1 MSFDSTPVELSR
13 IFEHLSGMI
22 LNEKDA
28 TSAASKLAWAAH
40 QTVPSA
46 TGAGFSLLDEDG
58 KRLSS
63 ASTDPTVEAIDAL
76 QYELGQG
83 PCLSAW
89 ATGEPQRVDDT
100 ATETRWPDWIG
111 AVSSMGIG
119 SILSSPMIYRGRH
132 VGALKVYAAEPH
144 AFGETEVHLLGL
156 LADAAATL
164 LGTAQSIDTP
174 VRLSKALT
182 DALTTRDTIGLAAG
196 VLMAQEHLNRD
207 VARTRLLERARTS
220 NRRVIDVASEI
231 LTDWEKQGES
241 P

>member
-1 MSFDSTPVELSR
+1 MSSDSTPVELSR
-13 IFEHLSGMI
+13 VFAHLSGMI
-22 LNEKDA
+22 LNEQDA

-46 TGAGFSLLDEDG
+46 TGAGFSILDDNG

-63 ASTDPTVEAIDAL
+63 ASTDPTVEAVDAL

-89 ATGEPQRVDDT
+89 ATGDPQCVDDT
-100 ATETRWPDWIG
+100 SVETRWPDWI
-111 AVSSMGIG
+111 AEASAMGIG
-119 SILSSPMIYRGRH
+119 SVLSSPMVYRGRH

-164 LGTAQSIDTP
+164 LGTAQTIDSP
-174 VRLSKALT
+174 VRLSKALSE
-182 DALTTRDTIGLAAG
+182 ALATRDTIGLASG
-196 VLMAQEHLNRD
+196 VLMAQEHLTRD
-207 VARTRLLERARTS
+207 VARLRLLERARSS
-220 NRRVIDVASEI
+220 NRRVVDVASEI
-231 LTDWEKQGES
+231 LTSWEKQGETS
-241 P
+241 

>member
-1 MSFDSTPVELSR
+1 MSSDTTPVELSR
-13 IFEHLSGMI
+13 VFAHLSGML
-22 LNEKDA
+22 LNEQDA

-40 QTVPSA
+40 RTISSA

-63 ASTDPTVEAIDAL
+63 ASTNPAVETADAL

-89 ATGEPQRVDDT
+89 ATGDPQRVDDT
-100 ATETRWPDWIG
+100 AVETRWPDWIE
-111 AVSSMGIG
+111 AVASMGIG

-164 LGTAQSIDTP
+164 LGTAQSVESP

-182 DALTTRDTIGLAAG
+182 DALSTRDTISMAAG
-196 VLMAQEHLNRD
+196 VLMAQEHLSRD
-207 VARTRLLERARTS
+207 VARIRLLERARTS
-220 NRRVIDVASEI
+220 NRRVLDVASEI
-231 LTDWEKQGES
+231 LTDWENQGEPS
-241 P
+241 

>member
-1 MSFDSTPVELSR
+1 MSSDSTPVELSR
-13 IFEHLSGMI
+13 VFAHLSGMI
-22 LNEKDA
+22 LNEQDA

-46 TGAGFSLLDEDG
+46 TGAGFSILDDSG

-63 ASTDPTVEAIDAL
+63 ASTDPTVEAVDAL
-76 QYELGQG
+76 HYELGQG

-89 ATGEPQRVDDT
+89 ATGDPQRVDDT
-100 ATETRWPDWIG
+100 TSETRWPEWIE
-111 AVSSMGIG
+111 AVASMGVR
-119 SILSSPMIYRGRH
+119 SILSSPMIYRGCH
-132 VGALKVYAAEPH
+132 VGALKVYAAEPN

-164 LGTAQSIDTP
+164 LGTAPSIDSP

-182 DALTTRDTIGLAAG
+182 EALTTRDTIGLAAG
-196 VLMAQEHLNRD
+196 VLMAQEHLSRD
-207 VARTRLLERARTS
+207 VARIRLLERARTS

-231 LTDWEKQGES
+231 LTDWEKQGETS
-241 P
+241 